1 MVFKAKVKCPACKGD
16 AALSKASLE
25 IMNGLIRIK
34 DNPIYKCKKC
44 GEEFATGEMLDRALE
59 KAKQQFNFER
69 QIISTGGS
77 LAITL
82 PTDVSKYYRL
92 SKGKTIQIIPQAKN
106 EFRVITQKH

>member
-1 MVFKAKVKCPACKGD
+1 MAFKTKIKCPICGGNAI
-16 AALSKASLE
+16 LSKAGME
-25 IMNGLIRIK
+25 TMNGLIRIK
-34 DNPIYKCKKC
+34 DNPVYECQKCK
-44 GEEFATGEMLDRALE
+44 ETVASGEMVDRALE
-59 KAKQQFNFER
+59 KARHQFNFER

-106 EFRVITQKH
+106 EFRVITQKQ